1 MKKRKRFKN
10 GESAGDADEV
20 DTVKNDADDQAFT
33 KKSGAPDDKRSLDDR
48 RRSNY
53 VYESSS
59 DDNDSQC
66 GVKGKR
72 GSKVRNAEESLS
84 KKTDDDDDKG
94 APGETAAPSSSK
106 RRCTTVDEAELT
118 LEKVRLEEEE
128 DEPSTKAPSKG
139 DESTLATVTKD
150 DSTPNGD
157 GTGAN
162 RKHQILRSSSSS
174 SSGTSR
180 EKTGN
185 NEVSSSDRGSTAGDD
200 TIGVNKARAS
210 SFSDPRSAK
219 RRCADPVD
227 ESLDL
232 DKVKLSESGAVG
244 VGPTPT
250 DANKKKRTT
259 AASNI
264 EVCGKSAKTPEEIA
278 NKKRP
283 AIAEERDLDRKKRA
297 ATSGATCGDDAT
309 VVNIDKV
316 RLVDADPAHK
326 KKKCASVVEDE
337 DDDTSLDLGK
347 VRLDDENP
355 PTSTGR
361 GRGSDDEGEAPSRK
375 KKRKES
381 HGGHND
387 EEEAYKEAISATDD
401 GPEDDNGDAAAAAT
415 AEEEE
420 EGIRDGD
427 DNDNDVASGNI
438 STQDAEAESESEDKS
453 SPNKSDDGGGPDGET
468 IDGPIK
474 SKKVKHEPT
483 QEEEEGVQD
492 DEIDLESK
500 AYRQAIT
507 SADEADDE
515 AVEPNDAE
523 KKDD

>member
-1 MKKRKRFKN
+1 M
-10 GESAGDADEV
+10 
-20 DTVKNDADDQAFT
+20 
-33 KKSGAPDDKRSLDDR
+33 
-48 RRSNY
+48 
-53 VYESSS
+53 
-59 DDNDSQC
+59 
-66 GVKGKR
+66 
-72 GSKVRNAEESLS
+72 
-84 KKTDDDDDKG
+84 
-94 APGETAAPSSSK
+94 
-106 RRCTTVDEAELT
+106 T

-150 DSTPNGD
+150 GSASKGD
-157 GTGAN
+157 GTGDN

-174 SSGTSR
+174 SSGTK
-180 EKTGN
+180 EKMGK
-185 NEVSSSDRGSTAGDD
+185 NEAAGDRLTSSGRGRTSGDD
-200 TIGVNKARAS
+200 TIGASKARAS

-232 DKVKLSESGAVG
+232 DKVKLSESGAIDVG
-244 VGPTPT
+244 TTPN

-259 AASNI
+259 AASKI
-264 EVCGKSAKTPEEIA
+264 EGRDKSAKTPEGGA

-283 AIAEERDLDRKKRA
+283 AIAEKRELDRKKRP
-297 ATSGATCGDDAT
+297 ATSGATSGDDAT
-309 VVNIDKV
+309 VVDIDKG
-316 RLVDADPAHK
+316 LIDADPAPK
-326 KKKCASVVEDE
+326 KTKCASVVEDE

-387 EEEAYKEAISATDD
+387 EEKAYKEAISATDE
-401 GPEDDNGDAAAAAT
+401 GPEDDNGDAAAAAAT

-420 EGIRDGD
+420 EGVRDGD
-427 DNDNDVASGNI
+427 DNSNDVASGNN
-438 STQDAEAESESEDKS
+438 STPDAEDESGSEDKC
-453 SPNKSDDGGGPDGET
+453 SPNESDDGGRADGET

-474 SKKVKHEPT
+474 SKKVKHELT
-483 QEEEEGVQD
+483 QEEEGVQD

-500 AYRQAIT
+500 AYRKAIT

-523 KKDD
+523 KKDN